1 MSFAPTAPNRPIQD
15 LIDEGYCVEL
25 RPGYLLVHDIPYITT
40 DKTVARGV
48 LVCSLADNVGE
59 VLAPEDHLIYFQGAY
74 PCQANGQPI
83 EALRNQTELLTLWE
97 GFQVHHRFS
106 NKPVGL
112 ERYPDHYAKVMNYI
126 RIIANE
132 AASVD
137 KDATPRTWR
146 VLDPTEE
153 STVFKYRDTASSR
166 ADILAISTKTAA
178 RKVAIIGLGGTGSY
192 IFDLVAKTPARE
204 VHLFDG
210 DEFLQHNA
218 FRAPG
223 AASRDELAR
232 RMPKVT
238 YYAERY
244 SPMRLGIIEHPYYV
258 TPDNIEE
265 LSGFD
270 FVFISVDRG
279 PVRKLVSEFL
289 IGRGIPF
296 VDVGMEVLLNAE
308 RMGLFGTCRVTQ
320 SSPDQS
326 DHFHLH
332 APVDDHPVEDLYR
345 KAIQVADLNCLNAA
359 LAVIRWKQF
368 CGFYIDAFNP
378 HQVTFSVNSQSLTRD
393 EMLGGMA
400 G

>member
-1 MSFAPTAPNRPIQD
+1 
-15 LIDEGYCVEL
+15 
-25 RPGYLLVHDIPYITT
+25 
-40 DKTVARGV
+40 
-48 LVCSLADNVGE
+48 LADNVGE

-74 PCQANGQPI
+74 PCQANGEPI
-83 EALRNQTELLTLWE
+83 EALRNQTETLSLWE

-112 ERYPDHYAKVMNYI
+112 ERYPDHYEKVMNYI

-132 AASVD
+132 AAAVD
-137 KDATPRTWR
+137 KNASPRSWR

-153 STVFKYRDTASSR
+153 STVFNYRDTASSR
-166 ADILAISTKTAA
+166 ADILAVSNKTSME
-178 RKVAIIGLGGTGSY
+178 KIAIIGLGGTGSY

-204 VHLFDG
+204 IHLFDG

-223 AASRDELAR
+223 AASREDLAR
-232 RMPKVT
+232 RMLKVS

-244 SPMRLGIIEHPYYV
+244 SPMRLGLVEHPYYV
-258 TPDNIEE
+258 TDDNIEQ

-289 IGRGIPF
+289 IKRGIPF
-296 VDVGMEVLLNAE
+296 IDVGMEVLLNAGK
-308 RMGLFGTCRVTQ
+308 MGLFGTCRVTQ
-320 SSPDQS
+320 SSPSKS
-326 DHFHLH
+326 DHFSLH

-359 LAVIRWKQF
+359 LAVIRWKQY
-368 CGFYIDAFNP
+368 CGFYEDAFNP

-393 EMLGGMA
+393 EMLGGKA